1 MKQEILKLT
10 KGFFPCGVANWKS
23 SMIDIISGAAYPLD
37 ISYEQNDDGTLNK
50 NKIEYMEVVRSFDEW
65 KILPVREYDESV
77 KTAKAEFRLPAII
90 VCANFNKIIFKKVV
104 FPTKANIWQRDEWTC
119 QYTGEKLDRETIS
132 VDHILPSSRGGQN
145 TWENLVTC
153 QKNLNIWKG
162 DRTPKECGLRLRKK
176 PVKPKNG
183 MIFNF
188 MRDEWKM
195 FLDGGTHE

>member
-23 SMIDIISGAAYPLD
+23 VMVDIISGAAFPID
-37 ISYEQNDDGTLNK
+37 ISYEIDEDGNINK
-50 NKIEYMEVVRSFDEW
+50 NKIEYMEVVRDFEDW
-65 KILPVREYDESV
+65 RKLPVRSYDESV
-77 KTAKAEFRLPAII
+77 KTSKEEFRLPAII
-90 VCANFNKIIFKKVV
+90 VCASFNKIIFKKVV
-104 FPTKANIWQRDEWTC
+104 FPTKSNIWQRDGNIC
-119 QYTGEKLDRETIS
+119 QYTGEKLDREDLSI
-132 VDHILPSSRGGQN
+132 DHIIPSSRGGQN
-145 TWENLVTC
+145 TWENLVTA
-153 QKNLNIWKG
+153 KKSLNIWKS
-162 DRTPKECGLRLRKK
+162 DRTPRECGLKLLRK